1 MKQRQLEENLQKR
14 EQELNAREIE
24 LLGRELNMMMTQS
37 TPTPIKRRGKFKKAR
52 LKVLE
57 RTLDLLNLLLV
68 FFFVFLVFL
77 QFIKSNNSFLDFF
90 YSRILVFPTW
100 KIAVET

>member
-14 EQELNAREIE
+14 EQELDAREIE

-52 LKVLE
+52 LKVLPATPATPLSE
-57 RTLDLLNLLLV
+57 Q
-68 FFFVFLVFL
+68 
-77 QFIKSNNSFLDFF
+77 QFIVDHFFSSSFYFHSIRF
-90 YSRILVFPTW
+90 AQCNV
-100 KIAVET
+100 AAET